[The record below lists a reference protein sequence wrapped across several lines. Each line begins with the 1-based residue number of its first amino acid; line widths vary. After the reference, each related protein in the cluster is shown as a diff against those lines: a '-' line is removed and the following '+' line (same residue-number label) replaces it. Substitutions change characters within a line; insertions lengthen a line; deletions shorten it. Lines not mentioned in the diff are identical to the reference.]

1 MEIPLLNFVC
11 MKILYTALATLFMAA
26 CAPRAKTFSHLDYL
40 GTSFTPT
47 DSVAV
52 FVDASAIE
60 KPYTIIGKAYPK
72 AGMLG
77 NLSIKRLQAESVEK
91 AKQNGADA
99 VLIQDYMVYDPSV
112 TSVHKTDSMG
122 KGAVTV
128 ANTTLHQHGS
138 QRFAMTFLKYK

>member
-1 MEIPLLNFVC
+1 
-11 MKILYTALATLFMAA
+11 MKILYTALAIFFMAA

-40 GTSFTPT
+40 GTSLTPT

-60 KPYTIIGKAYPK
+60 KPYTIIGKAYLK

-99 VLIQDYMVYDPSV
+99 VLIQDYLVYDPSV
-112 TSVHKTDSMG
+112 TSVLRTDSLG
-122 KGAVTV
+122 KGTVTV
-128 ANTTLHQHGS
+128 ANTALHQHGS
-138 QRFAMTFLKYK
+138 QRFAIVFLKYK